1 MSKFTTTNGAVG
13 TNGTFLIGTLHK
25 PRNLTQWGATF
36 YAKGTFGG
44 GTLSWL
50 WSDDG
55 TTVALLPL
63 TDYQGVAITSTAN
76 DSFNVTFGNGN
87 TLTDNP
93 KFYGTLAGGS
103 SLATVTF
110 GYYDNQG

>member
-1 MSKFTTTNGAVG
+1 MKVTTTLA
-13 TNGTFLIGTLHK
+13 TNATAFIGTLHK
-25 PRNLTQWGATF
+25 PRALTQWSATF

-55 TTVALLPL
+55 TTVSLLPL
-63 TDYQGVAITSTAN
+63 TDYSGTAITSTAN
-76 DSFNVTFGNGN
+76 DSFNVNFGNGSLN
-87 TLTDNP
+87 NDQP

-103 SLATVTF
+103 SLASITF